1 MLRHNCASVVLRSDC
16 ATHNCS
22 NLSDLAA
29 VVEVDEA
36 EAVQGVQGQG
46 QQR

>member
-1 MLRHNCASVVLRSDC
+1 MPRSDC

-22 NLSDLAA
+22 NLSDLEA
-29 VVEVDEA
+29 VVDEEVVEA
-36 EAVQGVQGQG
+36 EAVQGVQGQN